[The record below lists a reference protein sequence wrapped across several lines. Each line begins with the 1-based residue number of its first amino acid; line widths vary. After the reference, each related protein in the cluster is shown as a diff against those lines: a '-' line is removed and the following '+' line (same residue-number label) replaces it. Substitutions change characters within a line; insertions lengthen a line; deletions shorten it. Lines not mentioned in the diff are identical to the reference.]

1 MPLPNRRPYV
11 VGFFGTAS
19 MLLGVLAL
27 SASGGQS
34 HYLAFGASTCAGG
47 LVLAW
52 LGFTG
57 HRAGWVAW
65 AVTAALGTA
74 GLFLSLLV
82 VRETVCCMFG
92 YHRGMGYPWGWLD
105 SGASAET
112 MEQIEALR
120 ANPWRLEKTV
130 DWPKVVLDGLF
141 WWHIAVAATLP
152 LSQTLS
158 LLAEWRSRREERM
171 AS

>member
-1 MPLPNRRPYV
+1 MPLSTRRTYV
-11 VGFFGTAS
+11 VGFLGTAS
-19 MLLGVLAL
+19 MLLGALAL

-34 HYLAFGASTCAGG
+34 HYLTFGASLCTGG
-47 LVLAW
+47 VALAW

-57 HRAGWVAW
+57 RRAGRAAW
-65 AVTAALGTA
+65 AVTLTLGAA

-105 SGASAET
+105 SAASAET

-120 ANPWRLEKTV
+120 ADPGRLEKTV

-141 WWHIAVAATLP
+141 WWHIAAAAVLP
-152 LSQTLS
+152 LSQALGK
-158 LLAEWRSRREERM
+158 ARP
-171 AS
+171 

>member
-1 MPLPNRRPYV
+1 MPSPNRHDYG
-11 VGFFGTAS
+11 VGFLGTAS
-19 MLLGVLAL
+19 MFLGALAL

-34 HYLAFGASTCAGG
+34 HYLAFSASMCTGG
-47 LVLAW
+47 VVLAW

-57 HRAGWVAW
+57 RRACWVAW
-65 AVTAALGTA
+65 AVTAALGAA

-105 SGASAET
+105 IGGSAET

-141 WWHIAVAATLP
+141 WWHVAVAATLP
-152 LSQTLS
+152 LSRALS
-158 LLAEWRSRREERM
+158 LLAGWRSKRAERV